1 MGSVPRCMSYNADD
15 DGDDDD
21 NDDDDD
27 DDPLFLICIFTSFE
41 NAIFFRAQPKKG
53 ALVRTGRI
61 SMFAGCSLGS
71 LCRPGGLSESRD
83 P

>member
-27 DDPLFLICIFTSFE
+27 DPLF
-41 NAIFFRAQPKKG
+41 
-53 ALVRTGRI
+53 
-61 SMFAGCSLGS
+61 
-71 LCRPGGLSESRD
+71 
-83 P
+83 